1 VALALSASAEFKI
14 QVDEK
19 TQKYTILDDGK
30 PVLTYNYGIVPV
42 PEGVTGKYAV
52 QRSNYIHPLYG
63 PNGEVLTADYQ
74 KDHPHHRGIYWAWP
88 EVAYKG
94 ELRDLHALQGVFAR
108 PVRMIRQEATKDRA
122 IIETEHV
129 WKWGDTEE
137 IVRENATITVQP
149 ILEGCRII
157 DFQFRLE
164 GLKPKV
170 TIARRQ
176 QSVYGGFNV
185 RMSSRKDQQIT
196 KHIGTAAQSP
206 LESWAELVGI
216 PPEGKEP
223 IGVFLLQ
230 KPSNPLYPGDWVD
243 FPNLNW
249 LQPTF
254 PSKGMAFTLTPGKP
268 LDLTYRLIIRSGAGL
283 KTDPAALFASYTKDA
298 GDPLAAVVQYKLG
311 DSRLV
316 LTTFEESIKA
326 TSPAQ
331 RQAVEQRLLTLLAG
345 APSSDFK
352 RWACRQLLLVGSAA
366 SIPVV
371 TPYLK
376 EEGWMEACDVLL
388 ALPSKQGITALLQ
401 ALPTLD
407 TERRATLIHAVGL
420 THAQSAVPTLVKYV
434 SDPDIQTSSAAL
446 LALSEIQDTSA
457 ADALLMLKP
466 TSNTSIR
473 IIEAKLANA
482 TLQKASN
489 PKKAKALFESVYNDA
504 TAKSCYK
511 GAALIGLTALNPAE
525 MSKKVVN
532 MLTDNDRQLRRAAA
546 TAFRLLDITACESLR
561 TQFSSLPKETQLLI
575 LPLWTEQR
583 MTSTEPEVLTCLESS
598 DNDLKWAA
606 VVALR
611 KMGTAAAIPKL
622 LAVAAGGG
630 PLAKETESTLQQIR
644 GEVAVNILR
653 KASQENETV
662 QSALAVKI
670 LAARMD
676 PGCIPFLLEVVAGTA
691 TKKSEIALT
700 TIKNQAD
707 REALPQLR
715 KLLLEKPE
723 LKDYFAQAI
732 IAICKRQPDVKELL
746 SSFLDTPIKAEIE
759 GQLKTL

>member
-1 VALALSASAEFKI
+1 
-14 QVDEK
+14 
-19 TQKYTILDDGK
+19 
-30 PVLTYNYGIVPV
+30 
-42 PEGVTGKYAV
+42 
-52 QRSNYIHPLYG
+52 
-63 PNGEVLTADYQ
+63 
-74 KDHPHHRGIYWAWP
+74 
-88 EVAYKG
+88 
-94 ELRDLHALQGVFAR
+94 
-108 PVRMIRQEATKDRA
+108 
-122 IIETEHV
+122 
-129 WKWGDTEE
+129 
-137 IVRENATITVQP
+137 
-149 ILEGCRII
+149 
-157 DFQFRLE
+157 
-164 GLKPKV
+164 
-170 TIARRQ
+170 
-176 QSVYGGFNV
+176 
-185 RMSSRKDQQIT
+185 
-196 KHIGTAAQSP
+196 
-206 LESWAELVGI
+206 
-216 PPEGKEP
+216 
-223 IGVFLLQ
+223 
-230 KPSNPLYPGDWVD
+230 
-243 FPNLNW
+243 
-249 LQPTF
+249 
-254 PSKGMAFTLTPGKP
+254 
-268 LDLTYRLIIRSGAGL
+268 
-283 KTDPAALFASYTKDA
+283 
-298 GDPLAAVVQYKLG
+298 
-311 DSRLV
+311 
-316 LTTFEESIKA
+316 
-326 TSPAQ
+326 
-331 RQAVEQRLLTLLAG
+331 
-345 APSSDFK
+345 
-352 RWACRQLLLVGSAA
+352 
-366 SIPVV
+366 
-371 TPYLK
+371 
-376 EEGWMEACDVLL
+376 
-388 ALPSKQGITALLQ
+388 
-401 ALPTLD
+401 
-407 TERRATLIHAVGL
+407 
-420 THAQSAVPTLVKYV
+420 
-434 SDPDIQTSSAAL
+434 
-446 LALSEIQDTSA
+446 
-457 ADALLMLKP
+457 MLKP

>member
-1 VALALSASAEFKI
+1 MCPVQRPVVEKRLLAL
-14 QVDEK
+14 
-19 TQKYTILDDGK
+19 
-30 PVLTYNYGIVPV
+30 LT
-42 PEGVTGKYAV
+42 
-52 QRSNYIHPLYG
+52 
-63 PNGEVLTADYQ
+63 
-74 KDHPHHRGIYWAWP
+74 
-88 EVAYKG
+88 
-94 ELRDLHALQGVFAR
+94 
-108 PVRMIRQEATKDRA
+108 
-122 IIETEHV
+122 
-129 WKWGDTEE
+129 
-137 IVRENATITVQP
+137 
-149 ILEGCRII
+149 
-157 DFQFRLE
+157 
-164 GLKPKV
+164 
-170 TIARRQ
+170 
-176 QSVYGGFNV
+176 
-185 RMSSRKDQQIT
+185 
-196 KHIGTAAQSP
+196 
-206 LESWAELVGI
+206 
-216 PPEGKEP
+216 
-223 IGVFLLQ
+223 
-230 KPSNPLYPGDWVD
+230 
-243 FPNLNW
+243 
-249 LQPTF
+249 
-254 PSKGMAFTLTPGKP
+254 
-268 LDLTYRLIIRSGAGL
+268 
-283 KTDPAALFASYTKDA
+283 
-298 GDPLAAVVQYKLG
+298 
-311 DSRLV
+311 
-316 LTTFEESIKA
+316 
-326 TSPAQ
+326 
-331 RQAVEQRLLTLLAG
+331 
-345 APSSDFK
+345 APSSPDFK
-352 RWACRQLLLVGSAA
+352 RWACKQLQVVGSDA
-366 SIPVV
+366 SISIAL
-371 TPYLK
+371 TYLTQ
-376 EEGWMEACDVLL
+376 EAWMEAGDLL
-388 ALPSKQGITALLQ
+388 LSLPGQKSLQ
-401 ALPTLD
+401 SVIRIIPQLEG
-407 TERRATLIHAVGL
+407 ERRATLIHALGL
-420 THAQSAVPTLVKYV
+420 RQDDAVVSALATYAN
-434 SDPDIQTSSAAL
+434 DPDQQTSSAAL
-446 LALSEIQDTSA
+446 IALSKIQGVAS
-457 ADALLMLKP
+457 ADALLALKP
-466 TSNTSIR
+466 TNHNATR
-473 IIEAKLANA
+473 ILEAKLANA
-482 TLQKASN
+482 SIQKLSN
-489 PKKAKALFESVYNDA
+489 PHKAKALFESVYNDA